1 MALERDTLT
10 AMAAFLAAVDTGS
23 FSGAAA
29 KLGMTPSG
37 VSKLVARLEGRLKT
51 RLFRRST
58 RQMTLTDLGA
68 LYFER
73 SRRIFEDLDALETMM
88 EERDDVPRGVLR
100 LTAPVVLGHVR
111 VLPAVVAFR
120 KTFPEVKVD
129 LLLVDRVVD
138 LIEERIDLAIRMTA
152 SPPQA
157 SIAKKLGDDV
167 RTLCASPEYL
177 ERRGRPTR
185 PQDLNTHDCLA
196 FVPGGASDGP
206 SAPWRLHSEA
216 GKPVAF
222 RVCGPMQVNNTLS
235 LHEAA
240 LAGLGIAD
248 LPLYL
253 VAEDLRAGRL
263 QTVLDEFVVADR
275 AVYAVYPG
283 RPVPARVREFVK
295 LLVRQFESLDEQ
307 GHRLSSGVSVRT
319 PTKGRPLTRVE

>member
-37 VSKLVARLEGRLKT
+37 VSKLVARLEGRLKA
-51 RLFRRST
+51 RLFHRST
-58 RQMTLTDLGA
+58 RQMKLTELGA
-68 LYFER
+68 IYFER

-100 LTAPVVLGHVR
+100 VTAPVVLGHVR

-129 LLLVDRVVD
+129 LWLVDRVVD
-138 LIEERIDLAIRMTA
+138 LVEERIDLAIRMTG

-157 SIAKKLGDDV
+157 SVAKKLGDDV
-167 RTLCASPEYL
+167 RTLCASPDYL
-177 ERRGRPTR
+177 ARRGRPTR
-185 PQDLNTHDCLA
+185 PQELGAHDCLA
-196 FVPGGASDGP
+196 FVPGGSTDGP
-206 SAPWRLHSEA
+206 TAPWKLRSEA
-216 GKPVAF
+216 GKPIAL
-222 RVCGPMQVNNTLS
+222 RVCGPMQMNNTLS
-235 LHEAA
+235 LREAA

-263 QTVLDEFVVADR
+263 QTVLDEFVVVDR
-275 AVYAVYPG
+275 AVYAVYAPG

-295 LLVRQFESLDEQ
+295 LLVRQFEE
-307 GHRLSSGVSVRT
+307 R
-319 PTKGRPLTRVE
+319 KLTRTGLPRSAERALHGG